1 MHEICAWK
9 IKIYE
14 GMYNIRETAKT
25 ALSSCKIDKYE
36 HLTGNEIFFYQ
47 SQMIE
52 QAKSKYSPLETAF

>member
-1 MHEICAWK
+1 
-9 IKIYE
+9 
-14 GMYNIRETAKT
+14 MYNIRKTAKT

-36 HLTGNEIFFYQ
+36 HFTGNEIIFYQ